1 MTPSSTGRGRAAL
14 FMVLVAVTMS
24 VVAPLAQPARAQG
37 PRVLLAEIDGAIDRT
52 TVDYMADAFGE
63 ATSGGYAAIVVRFNT
78 PGGDLDSTIRIFQM
92 MIDAA
97 SLPVLGWVGPPGASA
112 ASAGTILLEWTDLA
126 AMAPG
131 TSIGSVQ
138 PVELGPTG
146 FTPITDSKIIN
157 YVEEQLANG
166 MALHGRNVALASE
179 FVEQNLN
186 LNATGA
192 LSSRATDLVAAS
204 VEDLLAQADGRS
216 IRVQENGTVVKDL
229 TVNVAGAEVVSFT
242 PSARVQ
248 LLNFLSDPLI
258 ASLLLIL
265 GVYLLIFGFHAP
277 GHGAEV
283 AGIIIILLALI
294 GLGFSVDP
302 IALFLIIIGVVL
314 LIAEAK
320 HPGFGVF
327 GVGGIAAIALG
338 TIFLAPLRPPHFAV
352 TPGYQ
357 LAFLLSLLTPT
368 VAFGIFILF
377 AMFKVQEVRGRKP
390 MIGEPVGESAIVTEP
405 IPKGGKGYVR
415 YKGALWQAVSEE
427 DLSPETKVYILKVDG
442 LVFHVSPE
450 APPEAPRP
458 SARRRL
464 GGLLGRRSA

>member
-1 MTPSSTGRGRAAL
+1 MTFAEAGRGRAVLLA
-14 FMVLVAVTMS
+14 VLVALALS
-24 VVAPLAQPARAQG
+24 LLAPLAQPARAQG
-37 PRVLLAEIDGAIDRT
+37 PRVLLAEIDGVIDRT
-52 TVDYMADAFGE
+52 TVDYMTDAFAE
-63 ATSGGYAAIVVRFNT
+63 AASGYAAIVVRFNT
-78 PGGDLDSTIRIFQM
+78 PGGDLDSTIQIFQM
-92 MIDAA
+92 MIHATNM
-97 SLPVLGWVGPPGASA
+97 PVLGWVGPPGASA

-138 PVELGPTG
+138 PVQLGPTG

-179 FVEQNLN
+179 FVERNLN
-186 LNATGA
+186 LNATAA
-192 LSSRATDLVAAS
+192 LSLRATDLVAAS
-204 VEDLLAQADGRS
+204 VTDLLAQANGRP
-216 IRVQENGTVVKDL
+216 ILVQEDGNVVKDL
-229 TVNVAGAEVVSFT
+229 TVNVAGAEVVTFG

-248 LLNFLSDPLI
+248 FLGLLSDPLI

-265 GVYLLIFGFHAP
+265 GIYLLIFGFHAP

-283 AGIIIILLALI
+283 AGIIVVLLALI

-302 IALFLIIIGVVL
+302 IALLLIIIGVVL

-320 HPGFGVF
+320 HPGFGAF
-327 GVGGIAAIALG
+327 GIGGIAAIALG

-352 TPGYQ
+352 TPAYQ

-377 AMFKVQEVRGRKP
+377 AMYKVQEVRHRKP
-390 MIGEPVGESAIVTEP
+390 TIGEPVGESAVVTEP
-405 IPKGGKGYVR
+405 IPKGERGYVR
-415 YKGALWQAVSEE
+415 YKGELWQAVSEE
-427 DLSPETKVYILKVDG
+427 DLSPETTVYIRKVDG
-442 LVFHVSPE
+442 IVLHVTTESPP
-450 APPEAPRP
+450 APTRP
-458 SARRRL
+458 SVRRRL
-464 GGLLGRRSA
+464 SGLLGRKPA